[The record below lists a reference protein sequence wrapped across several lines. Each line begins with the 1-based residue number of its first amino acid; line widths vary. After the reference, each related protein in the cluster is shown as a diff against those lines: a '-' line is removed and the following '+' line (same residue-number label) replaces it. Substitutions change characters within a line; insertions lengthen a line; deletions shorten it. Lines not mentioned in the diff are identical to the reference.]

1 MGRSMTGQRS
11 RPSSTTML
19 TVVTTTA
26 TSTEILN
33 GPLKPENSDIWLQYL
48 EQYLLPVGGTAVAIF
63 AVQAN
68 DSLVNWLVGI
78 FTF

>member
-1 MGRSMTGQRS
+1 
-11 RPSSTTML
+11 ML
-19 TVVTTTA
+19 TVVTTTETSTA
-26 TSTEILN
+26 TTTEILN
-33 GPLKPENSDIWLQYL
+33 EDLKPENPDVWLQYL

-78 FTF
+78 FFLFFN